1 MSPGGPQTRARRRAI
16 ARQHHPD
23 LGGDPERYL
32 AAMRELDAAERTGA
46 PRPGHG
52 RTTPLRV
59 RTTVRSR
66 LTRRVRRAV
75 RRLRQRIPRSMPGS
89 RRFGH
94 L

>member
-1 MSPGGPQTRARRRAI
+1 MNLGEAQTRARRRAI

-32 AAMRELDAAERTGA
+32 AAMQELDAAAHADGS
-46 PRPGHG
+46 RPGDG
-52 RTTPLRV
+52 RTTPLTV

-66 LTRRVRRAV
+66 VTRRVRRAV
-75 RRLRQRIPRSMPGS
+75 RRLRQRIPRSIPGS